1 MNIHICKHTIIT
13 LKMASVVGSEVEINN
28 ISHLEI
34 QEIEIEE
41 IPVELSTETVVSSD
55 NVEDMENILTLQSFQ
70 NNSMLIQNPE
80 EIIDPMDHNLVFVDS
95 IQHNA
100 NGIEVMSEGIRRK
113 TKRNNRNNRV
123 KPYEIQNEASMD
135 VPIDDYLT
143 LGNNVRKWEQKQV
156 QIKTL
161 EGEFSVTMWA
171 SGESFYIFILN

>member
-1 MNIHICKHTIIT
+1 
-13 LKMASVVGSEVEINN
+13 MASVVGSEVEINDV
-28 ISHLEI
+28 SQLEI
-34 QEIEIEE
+34 QQIEIEE

-80 EIIDPMDHNLVFVDS
+80 EIIDPMDSNLVYVDS

-113 TKRNNRNNRV
+113 TKRPNRINRA
-123 KPYEIQNEASMD
+123 KPYEIPDNNLD

-171 SGESFYIFILN
+171 SGKFFTILFNILILRTDKNRTHL